1 MRDTHVTNA
10 AVTICLLVAV
20 TCLVVAAYLS
30 AGGTT
35 GPSQVTTPVVP
46 TVAIPHAFPA
56 AD

>member
-1 MRDTHVTNA
+1 
-10 AVTICLLVAV
+10 
-20 TCLVVAAYLS
+20 VAAYLS

-35 GPSQVTTPVVP
+35 RPSQVTTPVVP